1 MAVYSA
7 CAAETSL
14 HALEFPVRAAAAS
27 AFVLAAL
34 VLLGWQ
40 FDLEVLKSGMPGQSA
55 TQPLTA
61 VSLCLCALGLGLSRA
76 PSDPYR
82 ILTKL
87 FALLPL
93 ALVILTVWQNALD
106 SDWGIDRLLFP
117 DAIVHEQTGQFL
129 RPGRTAGATLLAI
142 AMLGTCLLLI
152 ESRTVL
158 ANRLYVTLAT
168 LGTVFSVTIVLAY
181 AFNLHVLYAMGL
193 YVNVSLNSGIILGA
207 LFIGLLLRRPE
218 LGWVRLLT
226 GDAAGSESARRLL
239 AWSVVLLFVVAAVVQ
254 VCTQNSVYGA
264 HLGATVMTFAA
275 VGLLLAGLIS
285 HAERMNAVDR
295 ARHSVASR
303 LRLVEEELAHNV
315 RARDAFLTVL
325 AHELRN
331 PLSSLRNGIEIVRRR
346 SGSERMLAQT
356 SISMARQMNQLVRL
370 VDDLLD
376 LSRIDQGSIEL
387 QRERVELKEV
397 IERAVETCRDAITA
411 REHILVVAPIDP
423 NLAVYGDSH
432 RLVQVVGNL
441 LANSVHYTQPG
452 ERIAVSVTGEGRYI
466 RVVITDTGAGI
477 PPEALEHAFDVFAE
491 LRAKRARTD
500 GGLGVGLALVRS
512 LVELH
517 GGTVTVRDVGVGVGS
532 SVTIQLPALEEKPQ
546 IRVTPVTH
554 LSSMQR
560 RLRILV
566 ADDNSDAAG
575 SLAVL
580 LQLEGHEVLTAVDGL
595 QAVERAQRFLPDI
608 VFMDLGMP
616 LLDGIEAT
624 RRIRSAQW
632 GNRMHIVALTGWGLE
647 VDRGRTLEAGMDAHL
662 LKPAD
667 PRQIAAILR
676 RANDPRS

>member
-14 HALEFPVRAAAAS
+14 SALEFPVHAAAAS
-27 AFVLAAL
+27 AFVLSAL

-40 FDLEVLKSGMPGQSA
+40 FDLGVLKSGMPGQSA

-61 VSLCLCALGLGLSRA
+61 LSLCLCALGLGLSRA

-142 AMLGTCLLLI
+142 AMLGTCLWLI
-152 ESRTVL
+152 ESRTAL

-168 LGTVFSVTIVLAY
+168 LGTVFSVTVVLAY

-254 VCTQNSVYGA
+254 VCTQNLVYGA
-264 HLGATVMTFAA
+264 HLEATVMTFAA

-397 IERAVETCRDAITA
+397 IDRAVETCRDAITA
-411 REHILVVAPIDP
+411 REHILMVAPIDP
-423 NLAVYGDSH
+423 NLAVYGDAH

-452 ERIAVSVTGEGRYI
+452 ERIAVSVTGEGRHI
-466 RVVITDTGAGI
+466 SVVITDTGAGI

-517 GGTVTVRDVGVGVGS
+517 GGTVTVREVGAGVGS
-532 SVTIQLPALEEKPQ
+532 CVTIQLPALEEKPQ
-546 IRVTPVTH
+546 IRVSPLTH
-554 LSSMQR
+554 PSPMQR

-647 VDRGRTLEAGMDAHL
+647 ADRGRTLEAGMDAHL

-667 PRQIAAILR
+667 PREIAAILR